1 MSGEQYTPLDTP
13 PAPDAPAGAASDP
26 QARDLKQTALEEII
40 RPLAITSMLTCIAIA
55 LSQMISSFSSE
66 WPGGFFTALTFIV
79 CLESIHSERFLART
93 RLSGRDRFRFRFVEW
108 VSILL
113 LVRFG
118 VYLRYGMRQLMADM
132 AAWTTNLGSF
142 FEIGF
147 VLNALLIWY
156 LASLLSRT
164 MRELEAS
171 PIERMP
177 AVTDPDYYLRST
189 MPRHGR
195 TDRRAGLNRIV
206 SVFFWGGA
214 ALLVLTGISQVDVQD
229 LIVFRHSRSSGII
242 LNALAYFLIG
252 FLIISQAH
260 YTILKANWDL
270 QGIPI
275 LGPLGRRWVLL
286 LLAFLAVIGLVS
298 ALLPVSYSVG
308 ILDVLFTVVRW
319 TVYMLAQFAFLLL
332 FIISYVLGFLIRLL
346 TGRPTEGVSPEM
358 QRITPPPA
366 PPTVAQEPAL
376 WWQVLRSLLFWA
388 VLTGVVGYS
397 LFHFL
402 GDRWDLFR
410 KLSATRLFAWLRG
423 LWGNLGRR
431 GRGVMSRL
439 RAEIA
444 RRLAARQ
451 QRVQASTWRYFSLRR
466 LTPRERLRYFYL
478 SILYRSAKQGFGR
491 APSLTP
497 LEYEDILRRE
507 MPEAEGEVHA
517 LTQSFIEAR
526 YTEHSISREYI
537 TPIEAAWRY
546 VKRVLNL
553 HRRRPA
559 AKESSPAVSDE

>member
-13 PAPDAPAGAASDP
+13 PAPDAPAGAASEAKASD
-26 QARDLKQTALEEII
+26 QARDLKQTALEEVI
-40 RPLAITSMLTCIAIA
+40 RPLAIASMLTCIAIA
-55 LSQMISSFSSE
+55 LSQMIGSFSPE
-66 WPGGFFTALTFIV
+66 WPGGLFTALAFIV
-79 CLESIHSERFLART
+79 CLESIHSERFLARM

-147 VLNALLIWY
+147 VLNGLLTFIFWY

-195 TDRRAGLNRIV
+195 VDRSAGLNRIV

-214 ALLVLTGISQVDVQD
+214 ALLVLTGISQVDVSD

-286 LLAFLAVIGLVS
+286 LLAFLAMIGLVS
-298 ALLPVSYSVG
+298 ALLPV
-308 ILDVLFTVVRW
+308 R
-319 TVYMLAQFAFLLL
+319 
-332 FIISYVLGFLIRLL
+332 
-346 TGRPTEGVSPEM
+346 
-358 QRITPPPA
+358 
-366 PPTVAQEPAL
+366 
-376 WWQVLRSLLFWA
+376 
-388 VLTGVVGYS
+388 
-397 LFHFL
+397 
-402 GDRWDLFR
+402 
-410 KLSATRLFAWLRG
+410 
-423 LWGNLGRR
+423 
-431 GRGVMSRL
+431 
-439 RAEIA
+439 
-444 RRLAARQ
+444 
-451 QRVQASTWRYFSLRR
+451 
-466 LTPRERLRYFYL
+466 
-478 SILYRSAKQGFGR
+478 
-491 APSLTP
+491 
-497 LEYEDILRRE
+497 
-507 MPEAEGEVHA
+507 
-517 LTQSFIEAR
+517 
-526 YTEHSISREYI
+526 
-537 TPIEAAWRY
+537 
-546 VKRVLNL
+546 
-553 HRRRPA
+553 
-559 AKESSPAVSDE
+559 